1 MNLSMTTIEN
11 VFIVEI
17 KFQIITFSYS
27 FSHIK
32 LKLFIYSCIHL
43 VDQLTSI
50 GFITSSASTRTLFE
64 YIDYNYFFITP
75 CFK

>member
-32 LKLFIYSCIHL
+32 LKLSNYSCVPL
-43 VDQLTSI
+43 VDQLI
-50 GFITSSASTRTLFE
+50 PMGFIPLSASTGT
-64 YIDYNYFFITP
+64 
-75 CFK
+75 